1 MLTESDVREIAGF
14 SSVVAT
20 DLDDVAV
27 YENPDPRGPCGAPVD
42 PMPTGVAG
50 RAFTGADVTI
60 VQLLHEDGAALAEYA
75 EVLAD
80 DLRPGCGPH
89 ESFTN
94 VGATQRVGEPSA
106 VDTAG
111 IGDSSVGWTTEI
123 TVEEH
128 TAHAG
133 LVFVVLGGRA
143 TAIQVMSTDV
153 VTADA
158 MVALAQGAAT
168 RLG

>member
-1 MLTESDVREIAGF
+1 MLVFTRGR
-14 SSVVAT
+14 SVA
-20 DLDDVAV
+20 
-27 YENPDPRGPCGAPVD
+27 YRHGE
-42 PMPTGVAG
+42 AG
-50 RAFTGADVTI
+50 RRRPCRRGGADGRP
-60 VQLLHEDGAALAEYA
+60 EAGAALAEYA
-75 EVLAD
+75 EALAD

-89 ESFTN
+89 ESLTN

-128 TAHAG
+128 PAHAG

-143 TAIQVMSTDV
+143 TAIQVMSTEV

>member
-1 MLTESDVREIAGF
+1 V
-14 SSVVAT
+14 
-20 DLDDVAV
+20 
-27 YENPDPRGPCGAPVD
+27 
-42 PMPTGVAG
+42 G
-50 RAFTGADVTI
+50 RT
-60 VQLLHEDGAALAEYA
+60 
-75 EVLAD
+75 
-80 DLRPGCGPH
+80 
-89 ESFTN
+89 S
-94 VGATQRVGEPSA
+94 PSRTSGRRNA
-106 VDTAG
+106 SGSHRRSTPAG

-143 TAIQVMSTDV
+143 TAIQVMSADV